1 MHNMSTQATN
11 APTTHTL
18 TKPFLKW
25 AGGKTQI
32 IDAILRK
39 VPSHIQNYH
48 EPFVGGGSVLLAILS
63 REKQKTITISGTV
76 NAYDLNPALI
86 AAYKNVQTNHIELYA
101 NIRQLIDEY
110 DALTGTVINRNP
122 QNIEEARTSQESYYY
137 WLRHRYNTLS
147 PDDTKTPLNS
157 ALFMVLNK
165 TCFRGLFREGPNGF
179 NVPFGHYKKTPK
191 VIDQEHLIEVH
202 NLIKDVHF
210 ECLDFQQSLDLVQ
223 ENDFVYLDPPYAPEC
238 STSFVGYTKDG
249 FDIEQHKTL
258 FKLTNQLT
266 SKRVKFLMSNSN
278 VPLVEKSFPDD
289 QYTVNKLLCRRSIH
303 SKEPQTRTI
312 EVLISNY

>member
-1 MHNMSTQATN
+1 MNT
-11 APTTHTL
+11 PTR
-18 TKPFLKW
+18 PFLKW

-32 IDAILRK
+32 IDAILRRI
-39 VPSHIQNYH
+39 PSHIKSYH

-63 REKQKTITISGTV
+63 EEKEQTITISGTV

-86 AAYKNVQTNHIELYA
+86 AAYKNVQTNHLELYTD
-101 NIRQLIDEY
+101 IRQLMDEY
-110 DALTGTVINRNP
+110 DACTGTVINRNP
-122 QNIEEARTSQESYYY
+122 QNIEEARTSQESYFY
-137 WLRHRYNTLS
+137 WLRREYNRLS
-147 PDDTKTPLNS
+147 ADDKKTVRGS
-157 ALFMVLNK
+157 AHFMVLNK

-202 NLIKDVHF
+202 DLIKDVNF
-210 ECLDFQQSLDLVQ
+210 ECLDFQQSINLV
-223 ENDFVYLDPPYAPEC
+223 EEDDFVYLDPPYAPEC

-258 FKLTNQLT
+258 FKLTSQLT
-266 SKRVKFLMSNSN
+266 SKHVKFLMSNSN
-278 VPLVEKSFPDD
+278 VLLVEESFPER
-289 QYTVNKLLCRRSIH
+289 QYTVNKLLCRRAIH
-303 SKEPQTRTI
+303 SKEPQTKTT